1 MTRVCPLFA
10 MLKSGEVREHDA
22 RCLED
27 KCAWF
32 NRRER
37 YCSINEIADSLSLIV
52 TALENIQTTIKQG
65 R

>member
-37 YCSINEIADSLSLIV
+37 YCSINEIADSLSLIPQS
-52 TALENIQTTIKQG
+52 NRGGKQWLHE
-65 R
+65 